1 MPDAPPAIYSAPS
14 RTPGNVGT
22 VLVTP
27 SAPTAPLAFYTAPTR
42 TPGNVGSVLV
52 TPSTPADPIAPP
64 ARPAPSPGNVGTVL
78 VTPSAPAA
86 PLAFYTP
93 PTRTPANVG
102 SVLVTPGAPS
112 DPIAPPARTAASPV
126 TPSAAFVSDP
136 SFIGVRATMSISLM
150 GQPSVGDAMAIDSEI
165 YYFCSEIAWSSDILI
180 GTDYHATGNN
190 LAARITAIS
199 EKVTAAFENSTLLIT
214 ARNTGVIGNAIRV
227 AGGQSLYPSDYV
239 NLTGGSGPSAPAAIT
254 A

>member
-1 MPDAPPAIYSAPS
+1 MTDAPPAVFAAPS
-14 RTPGNVGT
+14 
-22 VLVTP
+22 
-27 SAPTAPLAFYTAPTR
+27 ATR
-42 TPGNVGSVLV
+42 SDVGSVLSTPTAPAAPPGFYV
-52 TPSTPADPIAPP
+52 TPTLT
-64 ARPAPSPGNVGTVL
+64 PGNVGTVL

-86 PLAFYTP
+86 PLAFYTT

-150 GQPSVGDAMAIDSEI
+150 GQPSVGDSMAIDSEI
-165 YYFCSEIAWSSDILI
+165 YYFCSEIARSSDILI